1 MNHDSHIMRNNHI
14 DEYELVNGYAVVDN
28 NFTIVTANEPMYLFL
43 GMSMHFSIMDS
54 IHQVD
59 LDDFVDVANSLRP
72 GIKKSMCIRMRRI
85 DNSYRWVI
93 VDIEK
98 RVIPNTDS
106 SEYLELHISDVL
118 VIRELNKN
126 YSIRLTH
133 LKIKL
138 MKIKFTNYAARTCHQ
153 RILFKNIE
161 ADNNCELSL
170 IYLEVDNFEQ
180 FKATHTDDEFHRI
193 TYVIEDTILKA
204 IDGRGLLGRLDDFK
218 YIIAIKN
225 INNEVKL
232 RAFWSILGPRFHGIV
247 NLLIHHII

>member
-1 MNHDSHIMRNNHI
+1 
-14 DEYELVNGYAVVDN
+14 
-28 NFTIVTANEPMYLFL
+28 
-43 GMSMHFSIMDS
+43 MDS

-138 MKIKFTNYAARTCHQ
+138 MKIK
-153 RILFKNIE
+153 
-161 ADNNCELSL
+161 
-170 IYLEVDNFEQ
+170 IY
-180 FKATHTDDEFHRI
+180 
-193 TYVIEDTILKA
+193 
-204 IDGRGLLGRLDDFK
+204 
-218 YIIAIKN
+218 
-225 INNEVKL
+225 
-232 RAFWSILGPRFHGIV
+232 
-247 NLLIHHII
+247 